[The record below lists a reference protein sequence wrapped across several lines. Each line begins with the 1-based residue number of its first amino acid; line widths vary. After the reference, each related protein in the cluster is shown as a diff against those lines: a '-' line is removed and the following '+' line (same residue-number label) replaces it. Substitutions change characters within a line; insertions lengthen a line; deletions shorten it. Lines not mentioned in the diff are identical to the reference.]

1 MQLLRGLREHA
12 GAMRALRPARETSA
26 RAFYGGVLRHRVLR
40 RQAVWIGS
48 RTVLDGAERVRVR
61 DGGAL
66 RIGLGP
72 LGLTSEHDTSVVRI
86 RPGAELVCDEVVPA
100 DRLSDAVDRA
110 VAELA
115 APAVVA
121 NRAMLTLAEEP
132 RETLRSYL
140 AEFAV
145 VQAERI
151 YSPDVLDRVE
161 RRWARP

>member
-1 MQLLRGLREHA
+1 VLLSGRRLRA
-12 GAMRALRPARETSA
+12 GEA
-26 RAFYGGVLRHRVLR
+26 
-40 RQAVWIGS
+40 
-48 RTVLDGAERVRVR
+48 
-61 DGGAL
+61 
-66 RIGLGP
+66 
-72 LGLTSEHDTSVVRI
+72 
-86 RPGAELVCDEVVPA
+86 GAELVCDEVVPA

-121 NRAMLTLAEEP
+121 NRAMLALAEEP